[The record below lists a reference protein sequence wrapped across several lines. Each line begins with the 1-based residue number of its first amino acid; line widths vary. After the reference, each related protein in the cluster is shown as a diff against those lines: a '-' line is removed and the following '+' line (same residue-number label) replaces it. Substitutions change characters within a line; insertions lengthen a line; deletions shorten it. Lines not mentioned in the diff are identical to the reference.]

1 MEGIV
6 RNKDTFHSFFRLK
19 TKKIDMVKAALSFV
33 VALVTI
39 GLQVYSA
46 IDSGKAFKKAKK
58 EGDVWG
64 L

>member
-1 MEGIV
+1 
-6 RNKDTFHSFFRLK
+6 
-19 TKKIDMVKAALSFV
+19 MVKAALSFV